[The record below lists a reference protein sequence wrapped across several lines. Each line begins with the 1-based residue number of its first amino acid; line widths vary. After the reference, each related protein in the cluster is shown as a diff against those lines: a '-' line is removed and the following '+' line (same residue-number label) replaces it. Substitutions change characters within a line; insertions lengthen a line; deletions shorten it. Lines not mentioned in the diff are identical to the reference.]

1 MNQNLRSPYRDRKIQ
16 ARIGVIVQTLNDIQ
30 RILGSPTKANSNQ
43 IYFFFVGDGDAL
55 GVALVDGFEVAA
67 PPEIVEL
74 PGTTVLVFV
83 VDLIL
88 PEMLTLGGAVTA
100 GFVGF
105 FGVADLVAT
114 GAG

>member
-1 MNQNLRSPYRDRKIQ
+1 LPFRDNSIAGTNHQACKWSVSIQ
-16 ARIGVIVQTLNDIQ
+16 A
-30 RILGSPTKANSNQ
+30 
-43 IYFFFVGDGDAL
+43 YFFFVGDGDAF
-55 GVALVDGFEVAA
+55 GVALAEGFDVAA

-83 VDLIL
+83 VDLML
-88 PEMLTLGGAVTA
+88 PEMLTLGGADAA

-105 FGVADLVAT
+105 FGAADLVAT

>member
-1 MNQNLRSPYRDRKIQ
+1 MPIRDNSIAGTNHQACKWSVSIQ
-16 ARIGVIVQTLNDIQ
+16 A
-30 RILGSPTKANSNQ
+30 
-43 IYFFFVGDGDAL
+43 YFFFVGDGDAL
-55 GVALVDGFEVAA
+55 GVALGEGFDVAA
-67 PPEIVEL
+67 PPEIFEL

-88 PEMLTLGGAVTA
+88 PEMLTLGGADVV

-105 FGVADLVAT
+105 LGVADLVAT